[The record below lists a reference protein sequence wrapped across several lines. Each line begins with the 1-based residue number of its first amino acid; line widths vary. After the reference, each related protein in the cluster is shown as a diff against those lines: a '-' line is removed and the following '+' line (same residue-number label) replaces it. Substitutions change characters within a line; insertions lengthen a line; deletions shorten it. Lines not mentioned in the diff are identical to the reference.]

1 MHGLQTIKYL
11 NEQAVAKAILAK
23 HGTDTQKI
31 DPVFAK
37 AVEEALASKAKN
49 ITQ

>member
-11 NEQAVAKAILAK
+11 NEQAAAKAILAK
-23 HGTDTQKI
+23 HDTNTQKI

-49 ITQ
+49 VTQ